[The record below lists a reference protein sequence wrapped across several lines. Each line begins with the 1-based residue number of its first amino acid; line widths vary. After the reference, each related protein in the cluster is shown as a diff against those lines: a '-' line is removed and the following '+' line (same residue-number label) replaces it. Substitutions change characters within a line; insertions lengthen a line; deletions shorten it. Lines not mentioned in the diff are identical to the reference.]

1 MVEDNELNRKII
13 VQKLIKNNYQV
24 NEAENGHIALE
35 KEKSWKPDLILLDI
49 MMPELD
55 GLQVL
60 KILRETKS
68 QAELPI
74 ILVTAMQDS
83 EDIVKGFQL
92 GANDYL
98 PKNYNTEELLARVNT
113 AIQIRYYHKLLK
125 ERNNTI
131 ERELDMARLIQK
143 KILPIQSPNLPGY
156 VIGSLYIPMDKIGG
170 DFFDYIE
177 GPEYCDFF
185 MADVSGHGVPGALIA
200 SILKMSV
207 QYLMESHLTPPEM
220 LHIMDKAVS
229 ERGALGMFATGMIV
243 RLFLDTNKILYSNAG
258 HHALLLHRRSNDTFI
273 ELTTVGAP
281 LGINYDFKMK
291 PYVSE
296 EFQLELGDRLILYT
310 DGIIEAMDECQNEFG
325 NEEWHNFLIKN
336 KNTKIEELSILLME
350 NLKSFSKQNSFE
362 DDITWIVID
371 YIGN

>member
-273 ELTTVGAP
+273 ELTTVGC
-281 LGINYDFKMK
+281 L
-291 PYVSE
+291 
-296 EFQLELGDRLILYT
+296 LYT
-310 DGIIEAMDECQNEFG
+310 SPSPRD
-325 NEEWHNFLIKN
+325 
-336 KNTKIEELSILLME
+336 
-350 NLKSFSKQNSFE
+350 
-362 DDITWIVID
+362 
-371 YIGN
+371 

>member
-98 PKNYNTEELLARVNT
+98 P
-113 AIQIRYYHKLLK
+113 
-125 ERNNTI
+125 
-131 ERELDMARLIQK
+131 
-143 KILPIQSPNLPGY
+143 
-156 VIGSLYIPMDKIGG
+156 
-170 DFFDYIE
+170 
-177 GPEYCDFF
+177 
-185 MADVSGHGVPGALIA
+185 
-200 SILKMSV
+200 
-207 QYLMESHLTPPEM
+207 
-220 LHIMDKAVS
+220 
-229 ERGALGMFATGMIV
+229 
-243 RLFLDTNKILYSNAG
+243 
-258 HHALLLHRRSNDTFI
+258 
-273 ELTTVGAP
+273 
-281 LGINYDFKMK
+281 
-291 PYVSE
+291 
-296 EFQLELGDRLILYT
+296 
-310 DGIIEAMDECQNEFG
+310 
-325 NEEWHNFLIKN
+325 
-336 KNTKIEELSILLME
+336 
-350 NLKSFSKQNSFE
+350 
-362 DDITWIVID
+362 
-371 YIGN
+371 